1 MDELIKLLNCLYKL
15 NCFKMNLFVFMSW
28 CTVCQTVTSNCDA
41 SAICGK
47 ENRDNHGF
55 TMV

>member
-1 MDELIKLLNCLYKL
+1 
-15 NCFKMNLFVFMSW
+15 MSW

-55 TMV
+55 TMVWVIVWQTVTQIVMQMMGVDVGF